1 MHDRP
6 SIGPRISIR
15 GPTGS
20 GKTTLG
26 HTLGQRF
33 GLPVVE
39 LDALYGLPNWQA
51 KPLDQFHTDVK
62 AALGACPQGW
72 LCVGNYSH
80 AQDLVLS
87 QADTVLWWRL
97 PFRVSFW
104 RLCKRTVTRA
114 WTKKPL
120 WEGNPNQES
129 WRQSFC
135 SRNSILLYAIT
146 SRKMH
151 VQNAIRAEE
160 KRIGVVHAGVAFT
173 PLHAMG
179 SVLPCLWEFYIR
191 SIVCTTAPS
200 GVHSQEHPSG
210 TRRWTD
216 SALCVGWRGAL
227 AWLGGC
233 THASAGY
240 PCP

>member
-15 GPTGS
+15 GATGS

-39 LDALYGLPNWQA
+39 LDALFWLPNWQE
-51 KPLDQFHTDVK
+51 KPLDQFRTDVRT
-62 AALGACPQGW
+62 ALDACPQGW
-72 LCVGNYSH
+72 VCVGNYSQ

-87 QADTVLWWRL
+87 QADTVLWLRL

-104 RLCKRTVTRA
+104 RLCKRTMAQA
-114 WTKKPL
+114 WTQKPL
-120 WEGNPNQES
+120 WEGNQNHGS
-129 WRQSFC
+129 WRRSFC

-151 VQNAIRAEE
+151 VQHTLRSLDAAPPRVLVIELRSTRAV
-160 KRIGVVHAGVAFT
+160 R
-173 PLHAMG
+173 
-179 SVLPCLWEFYIR
+179 
-191 SIVCTTAPS
+191 
-200 GVHSQEHPSG
+200 Q
-210 TRRWTD
+210 
-216 SALCVGWRGAL
+216 
-227 AWLGGC
+227 WLEGL
-233 THASAGY
+233 T
-240 PCP
+240 